1 MSEHSHHGHSHRWV
15 LCPHCDMTIKLPG
28 LTPGTRAICP
38 RCETTISTAWHEPLR
53 RPMAYAFSAL
63 VMLALANVF
72 PFISISVMGMTNQIS
87 LLQIPQAMV
96 DDRYRFLATIFLLF
110 VQIIPATCLVAI
122 LLLTLNKRLSP
133 ILSIPLAKGLFYLK
147 NWGMAEIFLAGVL
160 VSFVKLMAYG
170 KIGLEMGFWP
180 WCLFCLCQLR
190 AFQCL
195 ERHVIWR
202 RISSV
207 PPLPITPTAGISGL
221 AQNLRSCPCCTAIV
235 LADNPVCPRC
245 HQRGY
250 ARKPQSLQWTLS
262 LLVTSVILYIPAN
275 IMPIMVT
282 DALGSASGSN
292 IMAGVIFL
300 WNEGSWPIA
309 MIIFIASILVPSMK
323 ILAIGW
329 LSWNAGGYGARDNHR
344 MQVVYEI
351 VEFVGRWSMVDVF
364 VIAVLSALVRMG
376 SLMNVYP
383 AEGALLFCLVVI
395 LTMFSAQAFDPR
407 LLWDR
412 ESIKKHEEE
421 SIEQ

>member
-1 MSEHSHHGHSHRWV
+1 MSDHSHHNTTHRWV
-15 LCPHCDMTIKLPG
+15 LCPHCDMTTQLPS
-28 LTPGTRAICP
+28 LVLGTRATCM
-38 RCETTISTAWHEPLR
+38 RCETTLATAWHEPLR

-63 VMLALANVF
+63 VMLIMANLF
-72 PFISISVMGMTNQIS
+72 PFISISVMGLTNQIS
-87 LLQIPQAMV
+87 LLKIPQAMV
-96 DDRYRFLATIFLLF
+96 DDQYQFLATIFLLF
-110 VQIIPATCLVAI
+110 VQIIPAVCLVSI
-122 LLLTLNKRLSP
+122 LLLTMKYRIPNGLA
-133 ILSIPLAKGLFYLK
+133 IPLAKGLFYLK

-170 KIGLEMGFWP
+170 KIGLEIGFWP

-195 ERHVIWR
+195 ERHNIWQ
-202 RISSV
+202 RISPAPALASS
-207 PPLPITPTAGISGL
+207 PQAGITGL
-221 AQNLRSCPCCTAIV
+221 AQNLRSCPCCSAIV
-235 LADNPVCPRC
+235 PAEDVYCPRC

-250 ARKPQSLQWTLS
+250 ARKPRSLQWTLS
-262 LLVTSVILYIPAN
+262 LLITSILLYVPAN

-282 DALGSASGSN
+282 DALGSQSGSN
-292 IMAGVIFL
+292 IIAGVIFL

-329 LSWNAGGYGARDNHR
+329 LSWNAGGYGSRDNHR
-344 MQVVYEI
+344 MQIIYEV

-376 SLMNVYP
+376 TLMNVYP
-383 AEGALLFCLVVI
+383 ASGALLFCLVVI
-395 LTMFSAQAFDPR
+395 LTMFSAQSFDPR

-412 ESIKKHEEE
+412 EIIKNNEGE
-421 SIEQ
+421 SIE

>member
-1 MSEHSHHGHSHRWV
+1 MSNHCHQDQTHRWV
-15 LCPHCDMTIKLPG
+15 LCPHCDMTTKLPG
-28 LTPGTRAICP
+28 LVPGTRATCM
-38 RCETTISTAWHEPLR
+38 RCESTLATAWHEPLR
-53 RPMAYAFSAL
+53 RPMVYAFSAL
-63 VMLALANVF
+63 VMLVLANLF

-96 DDRYRFLATIFLLF
+96 DDKYRFLATIFLLF
-110 VQIIPATCLVAI
+110 VQIIPATCLASI
-122 LLLTLNKRLSP
+122 LILTLNRRLP
-133 ILSIPLAKGLFYLK
+133 RQLTIPLAKGLFYMK
-147 NWGMAEIFLAGVL
+147 NWGMAEIFMAGVL

-170 KIGLEMGFWP
+170 KIGLELGFWP

-195 ERHVIWR
+195 DRHVIWQ
-202 RISSV
+202 RISPV
-207 PPLPITPTAGISGL
+207 PPLPIEPTAGISGMN
-221 AQNLRSCPCCTAIV
+221 QNLRSCPCCTAIV
-235 LADNPVCPRC
+235 AADERYCPRC
-245 HQRGY
+245 HQRGH

-262 LLVTSVILYIPAN
+262 LLVTSIILYIPAN

-309 MIIFIASILVPSMK
+309 MIIFVASILVPSMK

-344 MQVVYEI
+344 MQIIYEI
-351 VEFVGRWSMVDVF
+351 VEVVGRWSMVDVF

-376 SLMNVYP
+376 GLMNVYP

-412 ESIKKHEEE
+412 EAIKTSEEE
-421 SIEQ
+421 SIE